1 MSTVQSIDRAFAVLR
16 ALIPGAAGVTEI
28 ADRVRLPKSTVS
40 RLLSTLEELGAV
52 EQLEVGGG
60 YRIGTGMAEIA
71 AAARPGRTL
80 VAAARPQLLQ
90 LSRLTGEAAGVSVP
104 DGTEMLYLDQVNPDT
119 ELQVRDWTGTRIPM
133 HAVPSGQVVLASLP
147 ADELDTYLSVPLAR
161 FTDATIVDPD
171 ALRARL
177 AQVRGEGWALAVDEY
192 AEGLSSLAAPIAD
205 GNGRVVGALHVYG
218 PTYRFHTERDTEQLG
233 ALVVDAAARIR
244 LD

>member
-28 ADRVRLPKSTVS
+28 AERVQLPKSTVS

-52 EQLEVGGG
+52 EQIEVGGG

-80 VAAARPQLLQ
+80 VAAARPQLLS

-104 DGTEMLYLDQVNPDT
+104 NGSEMLYLDQVNPDT

-133 HAVPSGQVVLASLP
+133 HAVPSGQVVLA
-147 ADELDTYLSVPLAR
+147 AMRDDELDAYLETPLVR
-161 FTDATIVDPD
+161 FTDATIVDPER
-171 ALRARL
+171 LRERL
-177 AQVRGEGWALAVDEY
+177 AQVRADGWALAVDEF
-192 AEGLSSLAAPIAD
+192 AEGLSSLAAPIASAS
-205 GNGRVVGALHVYG
+205 GRVVGALHVYG
-218 PTYRFHTERDTEQLG
+218 PTYRFHNERDTEQIG

-244 LD
+244 VD